1 MVRTDRSGEQAVET
15 LDDWTRPYGFR
26 RSTAAAGGGRYFLN
40 GMITARKIESGWRDT
55 TIVHTKG
62 IAGDA
67 EGPRQLAERV
77 GITLPGDAG
86 WGPLCGPRSLS
97 HSAVGRFH

>member
-1 MVRTDRSGEQAVET
+1 MVGTDRSGEQAVET
-15 LDDWTRPYGFR
+15 LDDWTKPYGFR

-40 GMITARKIESGWRDT
+40 TLITARNIESGWRHA

-62 IAGDA
+62 IARDA
-67 EGPRQLAERV
+67 EPLGQLAEMG

-86 WGPLCGPRSLS
+86 YGSLCGPRSLS